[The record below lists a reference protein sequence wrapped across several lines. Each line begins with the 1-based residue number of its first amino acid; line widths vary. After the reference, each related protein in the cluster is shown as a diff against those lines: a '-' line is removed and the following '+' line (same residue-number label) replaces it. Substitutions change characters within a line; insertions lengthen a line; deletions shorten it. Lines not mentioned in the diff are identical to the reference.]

1 MIAANLLYGINYII
15 AKGVMPDHFTPRAII
30 FIRVSS
36 TVVLFWLFSL
46 FFPKEKVEIKDL
58 LKLALCSIFGIAIN
72 QIMFFEGLNL
82 TTPVDSSIIMT
93 INPILVLIFSLF
105 LIKEKI
111 TIIKI
116 SGILLGASGT
126 ILLIT
131 SQGEISLNSETFTG
145 NIFII
150 INAASFALYLVM
162 VKPLVVKY
170 SAWTIMKWIFTF
182 GFIWSFPFCI
192 GPFTEADFSAIPA
205 DIVLSMIYIVI
216 GATFLGYLLYNFAL
230 KRISPVLVSTYM
242 YLQPLIASA
251 IAVIYSGD
259 KLTIETVIS
268 AVLIFA
274 GVYFVSVSKISL
286 LSFKKKQKLI

>member
-46 FFPKEKVEIKDL
+46 FFPKEKVELKDL

-274 GVYFVSVSKISL
+274 GVYFVSVSKIR
-286 LSFKKKQKLI
+286 FFDKRKI

>member
-46 FFPKEKVEIKDL
+46 FFQKEKVELKDL

-170 SAWTIMKWIFTF
+170 RAWTIMKWIFTF

-274 GVYFVSVSKISL
+274 GVYFVSVSKIR
-286 LSFKKKQKLI
+286 FFDKRKI